1 MPLKLSLGIMVASR
15 SGQGSRLARD
25 KDRVSPGIRVASRSV
40 RRSCT
45 ARCEKLVSLGSHT
58 LIRPSVPVPLAR
70 AETFC
75 RNLLDNS
82 NSRGIYSSEWIKEV
96 SKTEPI
102 LTSCNVDGK
111 VLEISD
117 CMDAGKTKK
126 EKVLV
131 KKA

>member
-1 MPLKLSLGIMVASR
+1 MK
-15 SGQGSRLARD
+15 
-25 KDRVSPGIRVASRSV
+25 
-40 RRSCT
+40 
-45 ARCEKLVSLGSHT
+45 T
-58 LIRPSVPVPLAR
+58 LHPPVQRPFTRPSEDPSLAR